1 MEANKVHIKIMH
13 LNHWLSNVML
23 YRRKN
28 QQEIG
33 RGRLWLCKPLSV
45 SGIMSFFSSLTTLAF
60 FSLPENG
67 FCLAL
72 SAALLAQQSCLMDF
86 PALQWLN
93 TQKSY
98 DETDR
103 EVIHILFKLF
113 FFFDAANVYLL
124 TGSSEDLPKG
134 SRADEIV

>member
-1 MEANKVHIKIMH
+1 
-13 LNHWLSNVML
+13 
-23 YRRKN
+23 
-28 QQEIG
+28 
-33 RGRLWLCKPLSV
+33 
-45 SGIMSFFSSLTTLAF
+45 MSFFSSLTTLAF

-113 FFFDAANVYLL
+113 FFFWCCKCLFINRELRGPAKRLQSWWDSVRGEKPCWGICECGFGPHTISQFVWECVGAYVRLPCPDHFGGL
-124 TGSSEDLPKG
+124 SS
-134 SRADEIV
+134 

>member
-1 MEANKVHIKIMH
+1 MEANKVHIKMMY
-13 LNHWLSNVML
+13 LNHWLSNVMP
-23 YRRKN
+23 YQREN

-72 SAALLAQQSCLMDF
+72 SATLPAQQSCLMDF
-86 PALQWLN
+86 PALQRLN

-98 DETDR
+98 GETDR
-103 EVIHILFKLF
+103 EVIHVLLKLF
-113 FFFDAANVYLL
+113 FVCAAKVYLL
-124 TGSSEDLPKG
+124 TGSSGVLPKG
-134 SRADEIV
+134 SRADEIM